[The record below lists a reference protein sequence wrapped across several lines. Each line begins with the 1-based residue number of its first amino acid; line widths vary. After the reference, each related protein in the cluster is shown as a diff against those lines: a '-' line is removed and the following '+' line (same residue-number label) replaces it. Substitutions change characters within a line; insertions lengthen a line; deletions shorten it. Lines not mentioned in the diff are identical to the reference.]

1 MSLHTTAKGTAMTDT
16 RERERK
22 QKSRPS
28 QAKSI
33 TLFLMTEKGYEFL
46 KETAPKYKSLFNQ
59 VVVGNDKSI
68 QKDFED
74 EIINFCDKENID
86 YVKRA
91 DFKEVASEYVIAISW
106 RWLIK
111 HPAEKLIVFHDSPLP
126 KYRGFAPLV
135 NALINGEKEMG
146 VTAIFGAT
154 DFDTGDIIAQSKSN
168 ISYPITIA
176 EAIRLNNK
184 NYLSCAELVLD
195 KLLCGDEIK
204 ATKQVESESSYS
216 VWRDEDDYRI
226 DWSKQSSDI
235 RRLIDAVGFPYK
247 GASTLFDGKLLRI
260 LKAEEYVDVNIE
272 NRHYGKVLFVSE
284 GKPVVI
290 CGKGMLKITEAH
302 IDEDGKQVSL
312 FPLPKF
318 RIRFI

>member
-1 MSLHTTAKGTAMTDT
+1 MTDT
-16 RERERK
+16 RGRD

-46 KETAPKYKSLFNQ
+46 KETATKYKSLFNQ

-86 YVKRA
+86 CVKKA
-91 DFKEVASEYVIAISW
+91 NFKEVASEYVIAISW

-135 NALINGEKEMG
+135 NALINGEREMG

-168 ISYPITIA
+168 IAYPITIT

-195 KLLCGDEIK
+195 KLLYGDEIK

-260 LKAEEYVDVNIE
+260 LKAEEYLDVSIE

-290 CGKGMLKITEAH
+290 CGKGMLKITEAY

-312 FPLPKF
+312 FPLLKF